1 MKRLILFFFI
11 LALALV
17 VQAQQV
23 FTVDSL
29 QEGDLLFVCDTKGNA
44 ITKVTKGINGAA
56 VDHVGIA
63 VQKDGQ
69 WQVLE
74 AIHKGVVLTPL
85 EKFIREND
93 TFSHHHSSIL
103 HGRVTGN
110 VDIPASIR
118 NAMSYL
124 GKPYDFYFMPD
135 DKEIYCSELVQKSYV
150 DHFGHLV
157 FQPIPMSFHD
167 RKGHILRYWK
177 KYYRRGG
184 KTVPESKPGS
194 NPGELSRNNRVRI
207 F

>member
-85 EKFIREND
+85 EKFICEND

-184 KTVPESKPGS
+184 KDCSGKQARKQ
-194 NPGELSRNNRVRI
+194 SR
-207 F
+207 

>member
-85 EKFIREND
+85 ENLSVKTTHSPITIR
-93 TFSHHHSSIL
+93 
-103 HGRVTGN
+103 
-110 VDIPASIR
+110 
-118 NAMSYL
+118 
-124 GKPYDFYFMPD
+124 
-135 DKEIYCSELVQKSYV
+135 
-150 DHFGHLV
+150 
-157 FQPIPMSFHD
+157 
-167 RKGHILRYWK
+167 
-177 KYYRRGG
+177 
-184 KTVPESKPGS
+184 
-194 NPGELSRNNRVRI
+194 LSCTDE
-207 F
+207 